1 MSSDVRQVLTH
12 VELGNADAGIVYAS
26 DVLRSEKVMK
36 VATAD
41 SDWHD
46 PIMYP
51 GAVVSDTT
59 HPDEAKA
66 FLAFLTGDQGQELL
80 HKYGFK

>member
-1 MSSDVRQVLTH
+1 MLT
-12 VELGNADAGIVYAS
+12 
-26 DVLRSEKVMK
+26 
-36 VATAD
+36 TAD

-59 HPDEAKA
+59 NPDEAKA
-66 FLAFLTGDQGQELL
+66 FLAFLTSEKGQELL
-80 HKYGFK
+80 HKHGFK